1 MSEFFS
7 DLGLDSSL
15 LKALKAENI
24 TIPTD
29 IQKKAIPQLILN
41 KDVIIHSP
49 TATGKTLSYLLP
61 LFEKIR
67 EPSKEMKAFILAPT
81 HELAIQIQ
89 RQIERLSENSSLPVF
104 SVPIIGSA
112 NIKRQI
118 ESLKSKPQIVVGSPG
133 RILELIQKKKIKA
146 HTVKTV
152 IIDEADRLLDKKNID
167 SVQGILKTMLKERQL
182 VTASASMPQKI
193 IDTAKSIMNDPLLVR
208 AAAKQA
214 VPESISHIYFKTE
227 QRDKIDFL
235 KRLIKNI
242 NPIKAVVFINSPGS
256 IDNLTAKL
264 KYNSLNA
271 ESLHGTNIKKDRKKV
286 MDDFRSGKLN
296 ILVASDIAARGLQM
310 DGITHIFN
318 MDIPEKPND
327 YLHRSGRTGRNSM
340 EGIVISLVTSR
351 ELPFLKNIQK
361 ELKINIPEKVYYR
374 GEIQDQYNKSK
385 TYKGKEK
392 QPEH

>member
-1 MSEFFS
+1 MSELFS
-7 DLGLDSSL
+7 DTGLDSSL

-24 TIPTD
+24 TAPTE
-29 IQKKAIPQLILN
+29 IQKKAIPELMLN

-49 TATGKTLSYLLP
+49 TATGKTLAYLLP
-61 LFEKIR
+61 LFEKIK
-67 EPSKEMKAFILAPT
+67 EPSKEMKAVILAPT

-89 RQIERLSENSSLPVF
+89 RQIERLSENSGLAVL
-104 SVPIIGSA
+104 SVPVIGGA

-152 IIDEADRLLDKKNID
+152 IIDEADRLMDNKNID
-167 SVQGILKTMLKERQL
+167 SVQGILKTMLKERQI
-182 VTASASMPQKI
+182 VIASASMPQKI
-193 IDTAKSIMNDPLLVR
+193 IDTAKAIMRGPHIIR
-208 AAAKQA
+208 AAAEQA
-214 VPESISHIYFKTE
+214 VPESISHFYFKTE

-242 NPIKAVVFINSPGS
+242 NPPKAVVFLNSPGS
-256 IDNLTAKL
+256 IDNLTSKL
-264 KYNSLNA
+264 KYNGLKA
-271 ESLHGTNIKKDRKKV
+271 ESLHGTNIKQDRKKV
-286 MDDFRSGKLN
+286 MDDFRSGKLK

-310 DGITHIFN
+310 DGITHVFN

-327 YLHRSGRTGRNSM
+327 YLHRAGRTGRNSM
-340 EGIVISLVTSR
+340 EGIVISLVTFR

-361 ELKINIPEKVYYR
+361 ELKIRIPEKVYYK
-374 GEIQDQYNKSK
+374 GEIQDPENNSR
-385 TYKGKEK
+385 TYKGKSRSRK
-392 QPEH
+392 

>member
-1 MSEFFS
+1 MTMSELFS

-89 RQIERLSENSSLPVF
+89 RQIERLSENSSLHVF

-214 VPESISHIYFKTE
+214 VPESISHICFKTE

-242 NPIKAVVFINSPGS
+242 NPIKAVVFINSPVS

-296 ILVASDIAARGLQM
+296 ILV
-310 DGITHIFN
+310 GIGYCRPRTSN
-318 MDIPEKPND
+318 GRDNS
-327 YLHRSGRTGRNSM
+327 YL
-340 EGIVISLVTSR
+340 
-351 ELPFLKNIQK
+351 
-361 ELKINIPEKVYYR
+361 
-374 GEIQDQYNKSK
+374 
-385 TYKGKEK
+385 
-392 QPEH
+392 